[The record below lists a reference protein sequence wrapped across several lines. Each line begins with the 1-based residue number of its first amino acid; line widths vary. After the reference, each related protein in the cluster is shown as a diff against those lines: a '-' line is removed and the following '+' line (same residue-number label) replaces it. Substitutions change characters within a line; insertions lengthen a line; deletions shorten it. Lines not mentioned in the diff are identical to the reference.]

1 MSAISALKGY
11 RTQFLYSLYYIL
23 SSLSDDFIYRLEGEE
38 DLDVLDNNGKLH
50 FAIQLKNLGKPIT
63 LSDILSDSKTS
74 FIIRFLYN
82 YREATPIL
90 VSYGKISEDLKNWY
104 HHKDSI
110 SEKEKLILKRYKI
123 TSEEWKIVKT
133 KTQFAEVNEELIANE
148 VEQLMKDNFK
158 EIDPIPTIGY
168 LLYWLQYI
176 AEKQQSITKKD
187 FYERNLL
194 NKFIIP

>member
-38 DLDVLDNNGKLH
+38 DLDVFDNNGKLH

-90 VSYGKISEDLKNWY
+90 VS
-104 HHKDSI
+104 
-110 SEKEKLILKRYKI
+110 
-123 TSEEWKIVKT
+123 
-133 KTQFAEVNEELIANE
+133 
-148 VEQLMKDNFK
+148 
-158 EIDPIPTIGY
+158 
-168 LLYWLQYI
+168 
-176 AEKQQSITKKD
+176 
-187 FYERNLL
+187 
-194 NKFIIP
+194 